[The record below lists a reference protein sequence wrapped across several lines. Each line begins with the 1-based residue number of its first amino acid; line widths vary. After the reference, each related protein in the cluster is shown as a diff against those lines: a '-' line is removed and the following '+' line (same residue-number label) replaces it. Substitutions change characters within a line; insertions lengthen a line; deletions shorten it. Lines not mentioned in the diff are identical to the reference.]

1 MLGRERHESAA
12 QILRECVAI
21 LEKKQPGRWTK
32 FRAQSLLGVALFG
45 QRRYAE
51 AEPFLLQGYEGL
63 KAREQQIPPPLGR
76 HRVTEAGE
84 RIVRLYEGWGRVD
97 KAGEWRTKLLSSGA
111 SPPHS

>member
-12 QILRECVAI
+12 QILRECAAI

-32 FRAQSLLGVALFG
+32 FRAQSLLGVALLG
-45 QRRYAE
+45 QRKYAE

-63 KAREQQIPPPLGR
+63 KAREEQIPPPLGR

-97 KAGEWRTKLLSSGA
+97 KAGEWRTRLLSSGA
-111 SPPHS
+111 SPPHP